1 MDQGSKGY
9 AFEAGLRAVQDALVR
24 RGINGHATHGAANGL
39 YDVYYDI
46 ESEKLVSI
54 IIPTK
59 MAIKTY
65 NVVFH
70 RLLKT
75 TYQNYEIIMADNGS
89 TDPKCTNYMQNL
101 NNNYLV
107 AFSLNQSIFHSIS
120 QLLTIV
126 QRKSARRV
134 FIIFK

>member
-24 RGINGHATHGAANGL
+24 RGINGRATHGAANGL

-59 MAIKTY
+59 NGYKDVQRCVSSIIEK
-65 NVVFH
+65 
-70 RLLKT
+70 

-107 AFSLNQSIFHSIS
+107 AF
-120 QLLTIV
+120 
-126 QRKSARRV
+126 R
-134 FIIFK
+134 

>member
-1 MDQGSKGY
+1 MVMQ
-9 AFEAGLRAVQDALVR
+9 
-24 RGINGHATHGAANGL
+24 THGAANGL

-59 MAIKTY
+59 NGYKDVQRCVSSIIEKQPTKIT
-65 NVVFH
+65 
-70 RLLKT
+70 RLLWL
-75 TYQNYEIIMADNGS
+75 IMEVQIQ
-89 TDPKCTNYMQNL
+89 KCTNYMQNL
-101 NNNYLV
+101 NNNYLA

>member
-1 MDQGSKGY
+1 MLPTSTAVDQGSKGY

-70 RLLKT
+70 RLLK
-75 TYQNYEIIMADNGS
+75 NNL
-89 TDPKCTNYMQNL
+89 PKLRDY
-101 NNNYLV
+101 YG
-107 AFSLNQSIFHSIS
+107 
-120 QLLTIV
+120 
-126 QRKSARRV
+126 
-134 FIIFK
+134 

>member
-70 RLLKT
+70 RLLKKQPT
-75 TYQNYEIIMADNGS
+75 KITRLLWLTMEVQIQNARII
-89 TDPKCTNYMQNL
+89 CR
-101 NNNYLV
+101 
-107 AFSLNQSIFHSIS
+107 I
-120 QLLTIV
+120 
-126 QRKSARRV
+126 
-134 FIIFK
+134 

>member
-59 MAIKTY
+59 
-65 NVVFH
+65 
-70 RLLKT
+70 
-75 TYQNYEIIMADNGS
+75 NGYK
-89 TDPKCTNYMQNL
+89 D
-101 NNNYLV
+101 
-107 AFSLNQSIFHSIS
+107 
-120 QLLTIV
+120 V
-126 QRKSARRV
+126 QRCVSS
-134 FIIFK
+134 IIENNLPKLRDYYG

>member
-54 IIPTK
+54 IPTK

-70 RLLKT
+70 RLLK
-75 TYQNYEIIMADNGS
+75 NNL
-89 TDPKCTNYMQNL
+89 PKLRDY
-101 NNNYLV
+101 YG
-107 AFSLNQSIFHSIS
+107 
-120 QLLTIV
+120 
-126 QRKSARRV
+126 
-134 FIIFK
+134 

>member
-1 MDQGSKGY
+1 MLPTSTAVDQGSKGY

-46 ESEKLVSI
+46 KSDKLVSI

-59 MAIKTY
+59 NGYKDVQRCVSSIIE
-65 NVVFH
+65 
-70 RLLKT
+70 KT

-89 TDPKCTNYMQNL
+89 TDPKCTNCMQNL
-101 NNNYLV
+101 NNNYLA

-126 QRKSARRV
+126 Q
-134 FIIFK
+134 